1 MKSGG
6 IKANLSLLVIFMLIF
21 AVGLGGFSFY
31 SLNNIKSESERNVAT
46 VSKYVVLVDGSR
58 EAQVT
63 FKKQVQSWK
72 DLLLRGSDEAKYNTY
87 FKEFTEYNEKVTKQL
102 EELKGTMKELGL
114 DTNQIDKVSS
124 EINQLQENY
133 SNALKSYDKNNK
145 DSYKIVDALVKGMD
159 RAPTNDMDTLVGSI
173 RKNSET
179 QIANMKTISE
189 NKNKKLAI
197 ELFAIIVIS
206 MCIVALLTL
215 ITLKT
220 YKSIEKFIEQFKAL
234 MKKAGDGDLT
244 VEGEVFSNN
253 ELGDL
258 TINFNEFIKK
268 IKALILQTKDLS
280 DLLAASSNEILRG
293 ADETVKTSYE
303 IAETISQVADGATKQ
318 SALANQGNDMV
329 VNVTKDLNKVTETT
343 KSMKELAIE
352 TDKVLT
358 GGISSIKTQ
367 NEKMEESKKTTK
379 DVSEA
384 ILNLSSKSSKIAE
397 FVEVIN
403 GISSQTNLLALN
415 ASIEAA
421 RAGEVGKGF
430 AVVADEIRMLAES
443 SSTSTT
449 QIEELIK
456 VIQSAINETVLKMK
470 KFEKSMEEQIE
481 AIKNTESTFWE
492 IKDSTSKVA
501 NKVIEVSNST
511 QVIDEN
517 SIALER
523 AISNISSVVEQN
535 AAASEEVAASTEEQV
550 SSLEEI
556 STLIND
562 LSKSS
567 DNLKNLLEIYK
578 VK

>member
-1 MKSGG
+1 
-6 IKANLSLLVIFMLIF
+6 
-21 AVGLGGFSFY
+21 
-31 SLNNIKSESERNVAT
+31 
-46 VSKYVVLVDGSR
+46 
-58 EAQVT
+58 
-63 FKKQVQSWK
+63 
-72 DLLLRGSDEAKYNTY
+72 
-87 FKEFTEYNEKVTKQL
+87 
-102 EELKGTMKELGL
+102 MKELGL

-197 ELFAIIVIS
+197 ELFAIIAIS
-206 MCIVALLTL
+206 MCIVGLLTL

-358 GGISSIKTQ
+358 DGISSIKTQ
-367 NEKMEESKKTTK
+367 NEKMEESKKITK

-481 AIKNTESTFWE
+481 A
-492 IKDSTSKVA
+492 
-501 NKVIEVSNST
+501 
-511 QVIDEN
+511 
-517 SIALER
+517 
-523 AISNISSVVEQN
+523 
-535 AAASEEVAASTEEQV
+535 
-550 SSLEEI
+550 
-556 STLIND
+556 
-562 LSKSS
+562 
-567 DNLKNLLEIYK
+567 
-578 VK
+578 

>member
-31 SLNNIKSESERNVAT
+31 SLNNIKSESEKNVAT

-197 ELFAIIVIS
+197 ELFAIIAIS
-206 MCIVALLTL
+206 MCIVGLLTL

-358 GGISSIKTQ
+358 DGISSIKTQ

-501 NKVIEVSNST
+501 NKVIDVSNST